1 MSLNAIAKLVKS
13 VDLGKLILMVLQGG
27 IDRGK

>member
-1 MSLNAIAKLVKS
+1 MSLNAIAKLINS
-13 VDLGKLILMVLQGG
+13 VDKRKMILRRLQGG